1 MLIVGLTGG
10 IASGKSLVS
19 RVFKEL
25 GAHVIDADRIVHDL
39 VSAGTEAWDELRAHF
54 GDEILLP
61 DGCIDRKRLGAIV
74 FSDPEKR
81 EWLNHCLHPRVFEAF
96 RTQVRR
102 IGKSDPGA
110 LVVLDAALLVETGF
124 HRRMDKLVVVC
135 TGPDQ
140 QLRRLMERDGITRE
154 QALARINSQMPM
166 TEKCAAADYV
176 IDNAGAREDTERRAR
191 EVFRAL
197 EEEAAGRP

>member
-25 GAHVIDADRIVHDL
+25 GAHIIDADRIVHDL
-39 VSAGTEAWDELRAHF
+39 VSAGTEAWNEIRARF

-61 DGCIDRKRLGAIV
+61 DRCIDRKKLGAIV
-74 FSDPEKR
+74 FSDREKR
-81 EWLNHCLHPRVFEAF
+81 EWLNHCLHPRVFKAF

-102 IGKSDPGA
+102 LGKSDPGA
-110 LVVLDAALLVETGF
+110 VVVLDAALLVETGF

-135 TGPDQ
+135 ADPDQ
-140 QLRRLMERDGITRE
+140 QLLRLMDRDGLTRE
-154 QALARINSQMPM
+154 QALARIGSQMPIA
-166 TEKCAAADYV
+166 EKCAAADYV
-176 IDNAGAREDTERRAR
+176 IDNTGEREDTERRAR
-191 EVFRAL
+191 EVFQKL
-197 EEEAAGRP
+197 EEEARDR